1 MNMAGIGLDFAEPVV
16 NPPMP
21 ERIDPDPPTAP
32 TDFTFQPHHSAAGD
46 ALITPRAAHSTI
58 SRHVISGLASTAS
71 ENPLNDLERRYP
83 NLATLPL
90 SNERDVTDSNAI
102 PVAPDPRR

>member
-1 MNMAGIGLDFAEPVV
+1 MNMAGIGLDFADPIA

-32 TDFTFQPHHSAAGD
+32 TDFTFQTHHSAAGD
-46 ALITPRAAHSTI
+46 ALITPLTAHSTI
-58 SRHVISGLASTAS
+58 SRHVISGLAS

-102 PVAPDPRR
+102 PVVPDPRR